1 MMKYKINVLIITY
14 NQEDVI
20 GRALESVLVQKEW
33 GLNQIVICDDCSTDN
48 NWEVI
53 SRYVEM
59 YPNII
64 TAYKNT
70 SNLGIY
76 GNCEKLVSLRGNA
89 DLFYILS
96 GDDALCDGLFRHV
109 HLLIEKEHIDVQN
122 KAISLYF
129 DWKVV
134 TPKGKT
140 IVFRNDKIEKGGDPF
155 RLRYRLLIYNRSTFI
170 NSKVINQF
178 KPVPLDKGITLSEDL
193 FEFQYQKY
201 SEESYYYS
209 YVGSVYYSQLGIS
222 TKMRTKKNIEE
233 NIYKWEFFL
242 KTFALNKKDV
252 AYTRMKLC
260 LLRYS
265 VKPTL
270 AIFLNV
276 LSYFIKSLDVKL
288 GIDLKNIYFLL
299 RSLIKSPFRRVN
311 N

>member
-14 NQEDVI
+14 NQEGVI
-20 GRALESVLVQKEW
+20 GRALESVLIQKEW
-33 GLNQIVICDDCSTDN
+33 GLNQIIVCDDCSTDN

-109 HLLIEKEHIDVQN
+109 HLLIEKKHIDVQN

-134 TPKGKT
+134 TPKGKM
-140 IVFRNDKIEKGGDPF
+140 IVFRNDKIEKGRDPF

-193 FEFQYQKY
+193 FEFQYQQY

-209 YVGSVYYSQLGIS
+209 YVGSMYYSQLGIS

-242 KTFALNKKDV
+242 KTFDLNKKDV

-270 AIFLNV
+270 IMFLNV
-276 LSYFIKSLDVKL
+276 LLYFIKSLDVKL

-299 RSLIKSPFRRVN
+299 RSLIKSPFLSCK
-311 N
+311 